1 VLHWAQQGENAGYYK
16 ESWRPTKPFASGNF
30 IFLYSHVVIMAI
42 MNKVADCR
50 FVEQNASALGI

>member
-1 VLHWAQQGENAGYYK
+1 VLHWAQQGENAAYYK
-16 ESWRPTKPFASGNF
+16 ESHRPTKPFAQGILIF
-30 IFLYSHVVIMAI
+30 IYRRTFCAGI

>member
-1 VLHWAQQGENAGYYK
+1 MLHWAQQGENAGYYK
-16 ESWRPTKPFASGNF
+16 ESWRPTKPFAQGNLIF
-30 IFLYSHVVIMAI
+30 IYRPANLAGI